1 MADALSLQDWLN
13 RLTPGETPIF
23 RHTRDALIALR
34 TRSED
39 ITARELASVVL
50 ADPLATLRLIF
61 AANNR
66 TNLHFGSDV
75 ATVEHAL
82 MMQGLGTYLDRV
94 VHCGVVEETP
104 VGRRP
109 EALHSLY
116 RLLRIAQHAA
126 WQARDFAVL
135 HTDIRSE
142 EVHVAV
148 LLYYAPEFLI
158 WLQAPEIA
166 EHLARLRRK
175 LSSDDAEQKA
185 LGFPLIPLKLA
196 MLEAWRIPDITRD
209 LLNKDYIARPRQAI
223 VQACFE
229 IAHHS
234 RHGWWDE
241 HLDAAYE
248 ALGRIENTPL
258 DVIVATVHANAI
270 RAARFGDWIPATPAA
285 AWLPMQ
291 AGPWPPEPGDAEEEE
306 APAEPAASVCPMPD
320 HDVFRDALQGIEQ
333 HLDGSLS
340 LPQMSAHILRGLHT
354 GLGLSRILFA
364 MVTPDGKRV
373 KSRFT
378 LGVPQE
384 DPLRHF
390 EFTLGTKD
398 LFGQLMGKMQ
408 GIWLNEGNR
417 EKLWPMV
424 SPKLREVI
432 GTSDFYAMSLYAGS
446 RPIGLIYADRGHGAC
461 NLDTHTYTDFKM
473 FCLQAARGL
482 GKIKQ

>member
-1 MADALSLQDWLN
+1 MADALTLQDWLS

-23 RHTRDALIALR
+23 RHTRDALLALR

-39 ITARELASVVL
+39 MTARELAAVVL

-66 TNLHFGSDV
+66 TNRHFGADV

-82 MMQGLGTYLDRV
+82 MMQGVGRYLDRV
-94 VHCGVVEETP
+94 AQCGVVEDTP
-104 VGRRP
+104 IGQRP
-109 EALHSLY
+109 EALNSLY

-126 WQARDFAVL
+126 WQARDFAIL
-135 HTDIRSE
+135 HTDVRAE
-142 EVHVAV
+142 EVQVAV

-158 WLQAPEIA
+158 WLQSPESA
-166 EHLARLRRK
+166 EHLARLRRR
-175 LSSDDAEQKA
+175 LESNEAERKA
-185 LGFPLIPLKLA
+185 LGFALIPLKLA
-196 MLEAWRIPDITRD
+196 MLEAWRIPDLTRD
-209 LLNKDYIARPRQAI
+209 LLNKDYGARPRQAI

-248 ALGRIENTPL
+248 ALGRIENTPPE
-258 DVIVATVHANAI
+258 VIVATVHANAV
-270 RAARFGDWIPATPAA
+270 RAARFGHWIPAAPAA
-285 AWLPMQ
+285 AWLPMLP
-291 AGPWPPEPGDAEEEE
+291 GPWPPEPGEEEEE
-306 APAEPAASVCPMPD
+306 AAPAPAARPLPD
-320 HDVFRDALQGIEQ
+320 PDVLNQALQGIEQ
-333 HLDGSLS
+333 HLDGSLT
-340 LPQMSAHILRGLHT
+340 LAQMSAHILRGLHT

-378 LGVPQE
+378 LGIPQD

-390 EFTLGTKD
+390 EFPLETRD
-398 LFGQLMGKMQ
+398 LFGQLMTKMQ
-408 GIWLNEGNR
+408 GVWLNEGNR

-424 SPKLREVI
+424 SPGLRGAI
-432 GTSDFYAMSLYAGS
+432 GSYDFYAMSLHAGN
-446 RPIGLIYADRGHGAC
+446 RPVGLIYADRGHGAC
-461 NLDTHTYTDFKM
+461 SLDAHTYADFKM

-482 GKIKQ
+482 GG